1 MGRFVHSKRILSG
14 ALLGRREDLS
24 VAGISQSA
32 RAEVSTY
39 SLSTGAFLYPLNI
52 KPGQQD
58 DDITQCHRAGC
69 ASCRLE
75 ALSQPESTL
84 NSLHC

>member
-1 MGRFVHSKRILSG
+1 MGRFVHRKSILSG

-24 VAGISQSA
+24 VAGIYQSA

-39 SLSTGAFLYPLNI
+39 SLSTGAFPHPLNI

-58 DDITQCHRAGC
+58 DEI
-69 ASCRLE
+69 
-75 ALSQPESTL
+75 STVSPGWVCFL
-84 NSLHC
+84 QA